1 MSKTWRTNIGLRLT
15 DEDGAWFED
24 QCEEQCRPYANYI
37 EYLVI
42 QERRRC
48 REKVLNEL
56 VAEAQEQGFY
66 DSLDPGISEGRAMC
80 EELNDSS
87 EGET

>member
-15 DEDGAWFED
+15 EEDGAWFEAE
-24 QCEEQCRPYANYI
+24 CEAQCRPYANYI
-37 EYLVI
+37 EYLVV
-42 QERRRC
+42 QEHRRC
-48 REKVLNEL
+48 RYNTLDEL

-66 DSLDPGISEGRAMC
+66 DTPDIGISEGRAMC
-80 EELNDSS
+80 ELNDSS